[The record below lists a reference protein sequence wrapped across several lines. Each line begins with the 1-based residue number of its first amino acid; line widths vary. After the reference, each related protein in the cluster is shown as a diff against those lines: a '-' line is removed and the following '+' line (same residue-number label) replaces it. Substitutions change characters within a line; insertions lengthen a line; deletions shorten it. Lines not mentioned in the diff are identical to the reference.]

1 MATLNAWPGAQLRSR
16 GVCIQ
21 SQASTREPG
30 SLPHSRSLDKPL
42 PARPASQPLFYLL
55 STYCVPRA
63 LLDSGVM
70 ADVAASHE
78 TVRSLRGGM
87 VVPTFISGME
97 PGLKLPRA
105 C

>member
-42 PARPASQPLFYLL
+42 PALPASQPPFYLL
-55 STYCVPRA
+55 STYCVPRT

-70 ADVAASHE
+70 ADVAASHG
-78 TVRSLRGGM
+78 TVRGGM
-87 VVPTFISGME
+87 VVPTFISGTE